1 MNMIIPTIENIKAL
15 AEFSSSKDAFDHFDL
30 LKNKEI
36 PSILPKFIKKDG
48 EWIGFLPGDEG
59 YEDV

>member
-1 MNMIIPTIENIKAL
+1 MIIPTIENIKAL
-15 AEFSSSKDAFDHFDL
+15 AKFSSSKDAFDYFDSL
-30 LKNKEI
+30 QDKEI
-36 PSILPKFIKKDG
+36 PPILPKFIKKDD